1 MTYTYSDSAREIM
14 KNGAALAN
22 VGGRIFQRIPYKNQW
37 KLVGA
42 THSDVTF
49 TKDSFGNVSQTLDS
63 SVDLNENPMT
73 VLLSLAQQDS
83 DGNTINW
90 TVTEDG
96 QRNQMTTI
104 TGTAYNKTI
113 SVTVNEVEKDS
124 FGLPTNELIGM
135 QNLIKVY
142 SNDDVAFTYFD
153 SDEIPYR
160 SYDFRS
166 DAMDERRLNFTI
178 KFTSMDA
185 MIAEYNSIK
194 VLDLLSIGSPLVQ
207 LLRRISSSGG
217 NETDIQFNNDG
228 SRMYFLEPA
237 SSPQVLYQ
245 QSLLSEYNVGTLDK
259 NIGTTDRFE
268 FSEQEVQSGRG
279 IQFNTTGTKAYVLED
294 RNNYTELGQKLFY
307 PGKARIIEFDLTDS
321 FDIKT
326 ITNNSPNLRNRNI
339 GTETF
344 FGEGDSGS
352 NYLYSLQQRFNQVK
366 GISDN
371 RLLTFANSSRL
382 NRLTMDTK
390 NSANSA
396 RDQSTL
402 KKILLPRYV
411 QTYSEHGQAS
421 QSEKNNGAF
430 SQYWDGHAFPGDP
443 TGQYAADGITW
454 LSAKDQG
461 LGAYLGRSG
470 WPASW
475 GAYGGRLH
483 WAYNYYYWYWA
494 YYYRRTPITRWEHVG
509 APISVHLSKDGEYLY
524 YVTQM
529 AADKGLLGRARLGTK
544 WDIESI
550 DLNNSSYTSA
560 IDSDGVANFQ
570 SILHTIGVTNT
581 LQSSRP
587 YKDRG
592 VYGMTL
598 SPDCNKIYLLDV
610 DTHAVYQYNM
620 TSAHDL
626 TSLNRTTLSTNPL
639 SIDPNGFDAKLDL
652 SAIPLVSGGPALQAK
667 LDRIV
672 EGASYQS
679 NVKDFLDQS
688 LIRSIQF
695 NKNGTKFYVMN
706 DVDIFEYGLS
716 TGYDLSTATFTKST
730 NRYKAI
736 TEHKAMNTTGL
747 VRVQVMGFYSSP
759 VYSEEDNY
767 SRSSSNLQDS
777 GDRAGTQRMY
787 YRDSD
792 NILLITT
799 DDVVNQFTAD
809 SVGNGTQPLET
820 IRILVDSFQS
830 PGGIALNDSNN
841 RIYISDVNKIHRLDL
856 SIPERI
862 NTARDGGSTI
872 TAARNISGNAIAI
885 KPDETKIFTVDSTR
899 NIMEFINDSAVS
911 GMRLTNIY
919 ETTGDNSSI
928 RGLIW
933 NPTGS
938 QVTTSG
944 VGSKIETYKLKNS
957 YNVKP
962 I

>member
-14 KNGAALAN
+14 KNGGALAN
-22 VGGRIFQRIPYKNQW
+22 VSGKIYQRIPHKNQW

-42 THSDVTF
+42 SHADMTF
-49 TKDSFGNVSQTLDS
+49 AKDSFGIVTSTLDP

-83 DGNTINW
+83 DGNAINW
-90 TVTEDG
+90 TVQENG

-104 TGTAYNKTI
+104 TGTEYNKTI
-113 SVTVNEVEKDS
+113 SVTVNEIEKDS
-124 FGLPTNELIGM
+124 FGHPTNELIGM
-135 QNLIKVY
+135 HNRINVY

-153 SDEIPYR
+153 SDDIPYR
-160 SYDFRS
+160 SYQFRS
-166 DAMDERRLNFTI
+166 DTLDEKRLNFTI
-178 KFTSMDA
+178 QFTGMDA
-185 MIAEYNSIK
+185 MISAYNSVK

-207 LLRRISSSGG
+207 LLRRVSSSGG
-217 NETDIQFNNDG
+217 NETDIQFNNNG
-228 SRMYFLEPA
+228 SKMYFLEPA

-245 QSLLSEYNVGTLDK
+245 QPLISEYNVGTLNK
-259 NIGTTDRFE
+259 TLGNADRFE
-268 FSEQEVQSGRG
+268 FSQQEVQSGRG
-279 IQFNTTGTKAYVLED
+279 IQFNSTGTKAYVLED
-294 RNNYTELGQKLFY
+294 RNIYTELGQKLFY
-307 PGKARIIEFDLTDS
+307 PGRARIIEYDLTDS

-352 NYLYSLQQRFNQVK
+352 NYLYSLQQRFTQVD
-366 GISDN
+366 GINDT

-382 NRLTMDTK
+382 NRLTMERK
-390 NSANSA
+390 KSANSA

-411 QTYSEHGQAS
+411 QTYSEHGSPS

-430 SQYWDGHAFPGDP
+430 GQYWNGDPFPGDP
-443 TGQYAADGITW
+443 TGIYAADGVTW
-454 LSAKDQG
+454 LSAKDRG
-461 LGAYLGRSG
+461 LGAYLGKHG
-470 WPASW
+470 WPSSW
-475 GAYGGRLH
+475 GSYGGLLH
-483 WAYNYYYWYWA
+483 WAYSYAYWIWA
-494 YYYRRTPITRWEHVG
+494 YRYRRTPITRWEHVG

-550 DLNNSSYTSA
+550 DLGSSSYTTGV
-560 IDSDGVANFQ
+560 DSDGIANFQ
-570 SILHTIGVTNT
+570 SILHSIGATNT

-587 YKDRG
+587 YKDKS
-592 VYGMTL
+592 VYSMTL

-672 EGASYQS
+672 EGANYQS

-688 LIRSIQF
+688 LVRSIQF

-736 TEHKAMNTTGL
+736 TENKAMNTTGL
-747 VRVQVMGFYSSP
+747 VRVQVMQFHTSP

-767 SRSSSNLQDS
+767 TRSTSNLQDS

-792 NILLITT
+792 NILLIST

-809 SVGNGTQPLET
+809 SIGSGTQPLET
-820 IRILVDSFQS
+820 IRILGDSFQS

-856 SIPERI
+856 SIPEKI

-872 TAARNISGNAIAI
+872 TTSRNISGNAIAI
-885 KPDETKIFTVDSTR
+885 KPDESKIFTVDSTR

-933 NPTGS
+933 NPDGS